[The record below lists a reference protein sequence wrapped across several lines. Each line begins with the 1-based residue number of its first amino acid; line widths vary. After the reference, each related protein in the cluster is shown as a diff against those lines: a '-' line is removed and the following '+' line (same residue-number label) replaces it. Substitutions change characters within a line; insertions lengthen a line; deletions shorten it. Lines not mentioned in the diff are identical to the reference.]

1 MDAIDAAAV
10 EQVLGGDHE
19 AFRVLV
25 DRHSRGLY
33 RLAFRMTGNQQD
45 AEEVVQETFMRAFR
59 SLKDFEARSS
69 AATWL
74 YRIAA
79 NQSFDL
85 LKRRKRHGIHQP
97 VAEES
102 DFEEGAI
109 QVQADDPDPE
119 RLLLS
124 KEVKSRVATVMSQ
137 LTPVERVA
145 FTMRH
150 MEGRSIEEISKALKV
165 RNVAARNSVFRAVQ
179 KLRRALEPLAE
190 MK

>member
-25 DRHSRGLY
+25 DRHSRGLF

-45 AEEVVQETFMRAFR
+45 AEEVVQETFMRAFK

-79 NQSFDL
+79 NQSLDL
-85 LKRRKRHGIHQP
+85 LKRRKRHATHHQ

-124 KEVKSRVATVMSQ
+124 REVKSRVATVMSQ

-179 KLRRALEPLAE
+179 KLRRVLEPLAE
-190 MK
+190 TR